1 MVIVSLKNVLL
12 EIRVTYRTSNS
23 LLDYLTAGSVLARR
37 RKMNPQVSQPNICPV
52 IAKSGYLVA
61 FPKREDRLLSKW
73 AQKSVVS
80 PQ

>member
-12 EIRVTYRTSNS
+12 EIRVTYRSSNS

-37 RKMNPQVSQPNICPV
+37 RKMNPQVAQPNICPV

-61 FPKREDRLLSKW
+61 FPKGEDRFLSKR
-73 AQKSVVS
+73 AHKGVID